1 MKILIT
7 GGGCEE
13 PIDNVRSICNFSTGR
28 TSTEI
33 VNTLINSVKSNIDI
47 TAIMAEKAVKPKN
60 CKIKTFKTFQQLEDL
75 IKKECSSEIY
85 DVIIHAAA
93 VSDYSPEYVIID
105 EIKYKVGEIPKISSQ
120 NSLQIVMKKN
130 PKILNSIKNWTENS
144 CKLIG
149 FKLTSNAT
157 EEERNIAVNN
167 LFSEENSPD
176 YVVANDLSEI
186 TETEHPFYIYSKT
199 GLIKKVFTVKEL
211 INIII

>member
-33 VNTLINSVKSNIDI
+33 ANTLIDSFKSNIDV
-47 TAIMAEKAVKPKN
+47 TAIMAEKAVKSKN
-60 CKIKTFKTFQQLEDL
+60 CNIKTFKTFQQLEDL

-105 EIKYKVGEIPKISSQ
+105 EIKYKIGEIPKISSQ

-130 PKILNSIKNWTENS
+130 PKILNNIKNWTKNS

-157 EEERNIAVNN
+157 EEERNIAVNK

-186 TETEHPFYIYSKT
+186 TETEHPFYIYSKM

>member
-75 IKKECSSEIY
+75 IKKECSSEMY

-157 EEERNIAVNN
+157 EEERNIAVNT

>member
-33 VNTLINSVKSNIDI
+33 ANTLIDSFKSNIDV

-60 CKIKTFKTFQQLEDL
+60 CNIKTFKTFQQLEDL

-105 EIKYKVGEIPKISSQ
+105 EIKYKIGEIPKISSQ

-130 PKILNSIKNWTENS
+130 PKILNNIKNWTENS

-157 EEERNIAVNN
+157 EEERNIAVNK

-176 YVVANDLSEI
+176 YVIANDLSEI
-186 TETEHPFYIYSKT
+186 TETEHPFYIYSKM